1 MPTAARAPTIAPA
14 IDTIRI
20 PSLQQHR
27 AGMSTF
33 SPTQG
38 LLGLLNIDL
47 PLIQAPMAGVSTP
60 SLAAAV
66 TNAGGLGSI
75 GIGAVDASAARVM
88 IAELRRR
95 TDGPFNVN
103 LFCHRPATVR
113 SSVEAA
119 WIERLRPVFAS
130 LGAQPPAQLGEI
142 YRSCVADE
150 AMLQML
156 LEERPRVVSFHFGL
170 PPRDVIRALQGAGI
184 VLLATATN
192 LDEAQEIAQAGID
205 AVVAQGYEAGGHRG
219 MFDPDARDEQ
229 LGTLALTRLI
239 VRHLALPVIAA
250 GGIMDGAGIAAALR
264 LGAVAAQLGTAF
276 VACDESAADEHYR
289 GLLGGPAALRTVM
302 TRAISGRPAR
312 GMANRF
318 SAFGAEIPPADVPDY
333 PIAYAAG
340 KALHAA
346 AKARG
351 DWGFGAHWAGQ
362 GAPLARAM
370 PAAELVARLAAE
382 MREVVQGE
390 FAQQDVSPAIPAP

>member
-1 MPTAARAPTIAPA
+1 MTTL
-14 IDTIRI
+14 
-20 PSLQQHR
+20 S
-27 AGMSTF
+27 
-33 SPTQG
+33 SPTQS

-60 SLAAAV
+60 ALAAAV

-75 GIGAVDASAARVM
+75 GVGSVDAAAARVM
-88 IAELRRR
+88 IVELRSR
-95 TDGPFNVN
+95 TAGPFNFN
-103 LFCHRPATVR
+103 LFCHRPATG
-113 SSVEAA
+113 SPAVEAA
-119 WIERLRPVFAS
+119 WIERLRPAFAS
-130 LGAQPPAQLGEI
+130 LGAEPPARLGEI
-142 YRSCVADE
+142 YKSFVADD

-156 LEERPRVVSFHFGL
+156 LEEKPKVVSFHFGL
-170 PPRDVIRALQGAGI
+170 PPRDVIKALRGAGI

-192 LDEAQEIAQAGID
+192 LDEAQDIAEAGID

-219 MFDPDARDEQ
+219 VFDPDAPDEQ

-239 VRHLALPVIAA
+239 VRNVALPVIAA

-264 LGAVAAQLGTAF
+264 LGAAASQLGTAF

-289 GLLGGPAALRTVM
+289 RLLAGPAAFRTAM
-302 TRAISGRPAR
+302 TRVISGRPAR
-312 GMANRF
+312 ALANRF
-318 SAFGAEIPPADVPDY
+318 SDLGAGIPSAELPDY

-370 PAAELVARLAAE
+370 PAAELVAQLAAE
-382 MREVVQGE
+382 MG
-390 FAQQDVSPAIPAP
+390 ASSPCDCGGASV